1 MARRGHGEGSIY
13 QRSDG
18 PMGGQYLTGG
28 QKAEDV
34 VWQDQKRSAG
44 EIKDSLARAA
54 TGYAYNRSAT
64 DG

>member
-13 QRSDG
+13 QKSDG
-18 PMGGQYLTGG
+18 PMGGKYLTGR

-44 EIKDSLARAA
+44 EIKDSPA
-54 TGYAYNRSAT
+54 
-64 DG
+64 